1 MAKNTKLKNES
12 FPKLFDL
19 AGEVAVVTGGQ
30 GMLGGEYAETLARAG
45 AVVAVLDIKATGG
58 KKITKL
64 KKSGLPIFEYKV
76 DLTDKNAVDE
86 TIQSIEK
93 KLGTP
98 TILVNN
104 AGLGAM
110 PTSSMLIDGPF
121 EDYSSEAWETMIDSH
136 MKSAFFVSQAVVRA
150 MRRAKKKGS
159 IVNVSSTYGVVSPDQ
174 SIYEF
179 RRRRGEKYYKP
190 VSYTV
195 AKSAMIG
202 FTKWLSEYAGPFGIR
217 VNTLAPG
224 GVYTS
229 DLNPEFVREYEKR
242 TILGRMA
249 KPTDYNGAVLFLA
262 SRASEYV
269 TGTVLIVDGG
279 WTAR

>member
-1 MAKNTKLKNES
+1 MKKKKLS
-12 FPKLFDL
+12 
-19 AGEVAVVTGGQ
+19 V
-30 GMLGGEYAETLARAG
+30 
-45 AVVAVLDIKATGG
+45 
-58 KKITKL
+58 
-64 KKSGLPIFEYKV
+64 FEYRV
-76 DLTDKNAVDE
+76 DLTDKNAVNE
-86 TIQSIEK
+86 VILNVEK

-229 DLNPEFVREYEKR
+229 DLDPEFVREYEKR